1 MTKQFLRLVTSLY
14 FLLTTITNRS
24 LSVSL
29 FLDANITKLDLVF
42 ALSATT
48 SSFIQT
54 YNLMR
59 NTVNRFINTYG
70 VNKIHYS
77 IIVYGNQ
84 VSRVVNFNHTFPQS
98 ANELKTA
105 INAQPSLPGPTVLRN
120 ALAETF
126 RIFNETEGRPGAK
139 KVLVVITDSN
149 SPSDNSNTLTAA
161 VRPLENKKVLVISV
175 AIGNVNRSELLVIS
189 PNPLD
194 VISVQSN
201 VDFGVL
207 SEWIMDRIL
216 RRKGLLLFMLL
227 CSLIKVFKHILRAM
241 RDKMCVVRGKKSMIQ
256 APSFFPNEFR
266 DGLEIYC
273 RQYNSK
279 QQRT

>member
-1 MTKQFLRLVTSLY
+1 M
-14 FLLTTITNRS
+14 
-24 LSVSL
+24 
-29 FLDANITKLDLVF
+29 
-42 ALSATT
+42 SATT
-48 SSFIQT
+48 SAFMQT

-59 NTVNRFINTYG
+59 NTINRFINTYG
-70 VNKIHYS
+70 VKKIQYS
-77 IIVYGNQ
+77 VIVYGNQ

-98 ANELKTA
+98 ANELKAA
-105 INAQPSLPGPTVLRN
+105 INARPPLPGPTVLRN

-149 SPSDNSNTLTAA
+149 SPSDNRDTLTAA

-216 RRKGLLLFMLL
+216 RRKGLLLFML
-227 CSLIKVFKHILRAM
+227 CSLMKGLKHILRAM
-241 RDKMCVVRGKKSMIQ
+241 RDKTYQIITEWDLMNLMCVVRSKKSMIQ
-256 APSFFPNEFR
+256 ASGFFLN
-266 DGLEIYC
+266 
-273 RQYNSK
+273 NSAGMGTKSTAGNIIRNSEEHEALK
-279 QQRT
+279 QRHEVSVGVKIK